1 MNLIEDILSCSSVSV
16 VGLEKNTGKTESL
29 NWILGQLNER
39 RICIGVT
46 SIGIDGE
53 SVDQIYMTHKPEIEL
68 FTGTLFTT
76 SESHYLTRRLGSE
89 VVAMPE
95 IHTSLGRLVVGRV
108 AESGKVILSGPPDT
122 TATREVI
129 ELMRD
134 LGARTVLVD
143 GALGRRSTASPA
155 VTDGMVLATGA
166 AVSANLSTLV
176 RKTLYVCKQISLPQ
190 WRGVNFDENIRGARF
205 LNSSTG
211 DIMNPEID
219 SAVALKMID
228 REWFEKCD
236 TLYVAG
242 AVTDGIMERF
252 TQFSKGRGF
261 KLVIPDFTRLFVD
274 QQVMDRF
281 ESSGGE
287 IYVLQ
292 RPRLLAV
299 TVNPTSPSGYTL
311 DSDRVIEQLSAKLDC
326 EVLNVKSKC

>member
-1 MNLIEDILSCSSVSV
+1 
-16 VGLEKNTGKTESL
+16 
-29 NWILGQLNER
+29 
-39 RICIGVT
+39 
-46 SIGIDGE
+46 
-53 SVDQIYMTHKPEIEL
+53 
-68 FTGTLFTT
+68 
-76 SESHYLTRRLGSE
+76 
-89 VVAMPE
+89 
-95 IHTSLGRLVVGRV
+95 
-108 AESGKVILSGPPDT
+108 
-122 TATREVI
+122 VI